1 MDSMDDVLLRV
12 TNWESGRD
20 KALLQDVRR
29 QVFVL
34 EQRVPETEEWDDDD
48 AAAAHVL
55 ATRNREPVGT
65 GRLTPAGKIGRLAVL
80 SEFRGKGVGGRILR
94 MLVHEAVHRGLPEA
108 VLHAQVQ
115 ALPFYEK
122 HGFVAEGPV
131 FQEAGIPHRKMR
143 RRLG

>member
-1 MDSMDDVLLRV
+1 MDDVLLRV
-12 TNWESGRD
+12 TNWEAGAD
-20 KALLQDVRR
+20 KALLQQVRR
-29 QVFVL
+29 RVFVL
-34 EQRVPETEEWDDDD
+34 EQRVPEAEEWDDDD
-48 AAAAHVL
+48 AVAAHVL

-80 SEFRGKGVGGRILR
+80 SEFRGKGVGSRILR
-94 MLVHEAVHRGLPEA
+94 MLVHEAVHRGLSEA

-131 FQEAGIPHRKMR
+131 FEEAGIPHRKMC